1 MTGHLTR
8 NQKIELFATVDLI
21 LRSKYHLSP
30 QQSSQ
35 VFADALQ
42 LCQISSAIDDILARK
57 IIATVIRLVNSKLY
71 N

>member
-8 NQKIELFATVDLI
+8 SQRIKLFATVDLL
-21 LRSKYHLSP
+21 LRSKYHLSL

-35 VFADALQ
+35 IFADALQ
-42 LCQISSAIDDILARK
+42 LCQISSAIDNILARK
-57 IIATVIRLVNSKLY
+57 ITATVIRLVNSKLY